1 MIKNNKN
8 QNLNLNF
15 IQERLKKYE
24 NYFHVLGLPYDE
36 SKNEYYT
43 SENEE
48 EKINEQVKELYN
60 KNINN
65 IEKMLRGLE
74 INEEIQKIK
83 EEFIEKFQD
92 AYSALKDRN
101 SREHYIDL
109 LKEIKD
115 DKAENGNNHECK
127 VKEIKDLGSHT
138 MFMAEVVAINVD
150 EKYIDEKG
158 AFDISKC
165 DLIAYANGGY
175 YSMGK
180 KLGKFG
186 FSVKKKK

>member
-48 EKINEQVKELYN
+48 EKINEQVKELYK

-74 INEEIQKIK
+74 TNEEIQKIK

-127 VKEIKDLGSHT
+127 
-138 MFMAEVVAINVD
+138 
-150 EKYIDEKG
+150 
-158 AFDISKC
+158 
-165 DLIAYANGGY
+165 GGEEEWA
-175 YSMGK
+175 K
-180 KLGKFG
+180 
-186 FSVKKKK
+186 

>member
-109 LKEIKD
+109 LKEVKD

-127 VKEIKDLGSHT
+127 
-138 MFMAEVVAINVD
+138 
-150 EKYIDEKG
+150 
-158 AFDISKC
+158 
-165 DLIAYANGGY
+165 GGEEEWA
-175 YSMGK
+175 K
-180 KLGKFG
+180 
-186 FSVKKKK
+186 

>member
-1 MIKNNKN
+1 M
-8 QNLNLNF
+8 
-15 IQERLKKYE
+15 
-24 NYFHVLGLPYDE
+24 GLPYDE

-48 EKINEQVKELYN
+48 EKINEQVKELYK

-74 INEEIQKIK
+74 TNEEIQKIK

-115 DKAENGNNHECK
+115 DKVENGNNHECK
-127 VKEIKDLGSHT
+127 
-138 MFMAEVVAINVD
+138 
-150 EKYIDEKG
+150 
-158 AFDISKC
+158 
-165 DLIAYANGGY
+165 GGEEEWA
-175 YSMGK
+175 K
-180 KLGKFG
+180 
-186 FSVKKKK
+186 

>member
-48 EKINEQVKELYN
+48 EKINEQVKELYK

-127 VKEIKDLGSHT
+127 GGEEEWAKELGNQ
-138 MFMAEVVAINVD
+138 EPL
-150 EKYIDEKG
+150 YIQ
-158 AFDISKC
+158 
-165 DLIAYANGGY
+165 YQQ
-175 YSMGK
+175 
-180 KLGKFG
+180 
-186 FSVKKKK
+186 

>member
-8 QNLNLNF
+8 QNLNLNL

-127 VKEIKDLGSHT
+127 
-138 MFMAEVVAINVD
+138 
-150 EKYIDEKG
+150 
-158 AFDISKC
+158 
-165 DLIAYANGGY
+165 GGEEEWA
-175 YSMGK
+175 K
-180 KLGKFG
+180 
-186 FSVKKKK
+186 

>member
-83 EEFIEKFQD
+83 EEFIDKFQD

-127 VKEIKDLGSHT
+127 
-138 MFMAEVVAINVD
+138 
-150 EKYIDEKG
+150 
-158 AFDISKC
+158 
-165 DLIAYANGGY
+165 GGEEEWA
-175 YSMGK
+175 K
-180 KLGKFG
+180 
-186 FSVKKKK
+186 

>member
-48 EKINEQVKELYN
+48 EKINEQVKKLYN

-127 VKEIKDLGSHT
+127 
-138 MFMAEVVAINVD
+138 
-150 EKYIDEKG
+150 
-158 AFDISKC
+158 
-165 DLIAYANGGY
+165 GGEEEWA
-175 YSMGK
+175 K
-180 KLGKFG
+180 
-186 FSVKKKK
+186 

>member
-1 MIKNNKN
+1 MKVILLKDVKKQGKKDDVVNVSDGYAQNFLIKNGLAIKYTDGSS
-8 QNLNLNF
+8 
-15 IQERLKKYE
+15 ERLKKE
-24 NYFHVLGLPYDE
+24 IDTRN
-36 SKNEYYT
+36 K
-43 SENEE
+43 NEE
-48 EKINEQVKELYN
+48 EKINEQVKELYK

-127 VKEIKDLGSHT
+127 
-138 MFMAEVVAINVD
+138 
-150 EKYIDEKG
+150 
-158 AFDISKC
+158 
-165 DLIAYANGGY
+165 GGEEEWA
-175 YSMGK
+175 K
-180 KLGKFG
+180 
-186 FSVKKKK
+186 

>member
-48 EKINEQVKELYN
+48 EKINEQVKELY
-60 KNINN
+60 KKSINN

-115 DKAENGNNHECK
+115 DKAENGNNHE
-127 VKEIKDLGSHT
+127 G
-138 MFMAEVVAINVD
+138 
-150 EKYIDEKG
+150 KG
-158 AFDISKC
+158 GEEEWAK
-165 DLIAYANGGY
+165 
-175 YSMGK
+175 
-180 KLGKFG
+180 
-186 FSVKKKK
+186 

>member
-43 SENEE
+43 SENKE
-48 EKINEQVKELYN
+48 EKINEQVKELYK

-127 VKEIKDLGSHT
+127 
-138 MFMAEVVAINVD
+138 
-150 EKYIDEKG
+150 
-158 AFDISKC
+158 
-165 DLIAYANGGY
+165 GGEEEWA
-175 YSMGK
+175 K
-180 KLGKFG
+180 
-186 FSVKKKK
+186 

>member
-48 EKINEQVKELYN
+48 EKINEQVKELYK

-127 VKEIKDLGSHT
+127 
-138 MFMAEVVAINVD
+138 
-150 EKYIDEKG
+150 
-158 AFDISKC
+158 
-165 DLIAYANGGY
+165 GGEEEWA
-175 YSMGK
+175 K
-180 KLGKFG
+180 
-186 FSVKKKK
+186 

>member
-48 EKINEQVKELYN
+48 EKINEQVKELYK

-115 DKAENGNNHECK
+115 ERNKLTELLKNGELKKAEK
-127 VKEIKDLGSHT
+127 ALD
-138 MFMAEVVAINVD
+138 
-150 EKYIDEKG
+150 
-158 AFDISKC
+158 
-165 DLIAYANGGY
+165 AYF
-175 YSMGK
+175 
-180 KLGKFG
+180 KLLAKAVNEERGMNE
-186 FSVKKKK
+186 

>member
-127 VKEIKDLGSHT
+127 GGKEEWAK
-138 MFMAEVVAINVD
+138 
-150 EKYIDEKG
+150 
-158 AFDISKC
+158 
-165 DLIAYANGGY
+165 
-175 YSMGK
+175 
-180 KLGKFG
+180 
-186 FSVKKKK
+186 

>member
-36 SKNEYYT
+36 SKNEYNT

-127 VKEIKDLGSHT
+127 
-138 MFMAEVVAINVD
+138 
-150 EKYIDEKG
+150 
-158 AFDISKC
+158 
-165 DLIAYANGGY
+165 GGEEEWA
-175 YSMGK
+175 K
-180 KLGKFG
+180 
-186 FSVKKKK
+186 

>member
-74 INEEIQKIK
+74 IKEEIQKIK

-127 VKEIKDLGSHT
+127 
-138 MFMAEVVAINVD
+138 
-150 EKYIDEKG
+150 
-158 AFDISKC
+158 
-165 DLIAYANGGY
+165 GGEEEWA
-175 YSMGK
+175 K
-180 KLGKFG
+180 
-186 FSVKKKK
+186 

>member
-127 VKEIKDLGSHT
+127 G
-138 MFMAEVVAINVD
+138 
-150 EKYIDEKG
+150 
-158 AFDISKC
+158 
-165 DLIAYANGGY
+165 
-175 YSMGK
+175 
-180 KLGKFG
+180 
-186 FSVKKKK
+186 